1 MPMTFGRCKTFLML
15 LAASYCHGYTAP
27 ASTAFATFGNAAA
40 RDLIKGWMPKPLA
53 ISSKNQGM
61 LPTSQENMKR
71 VIRAR
76 ILLEDAN
83 TGCVACSED
92 ALCVILCRFSKAE
105 HQLILPLWNPEVERP
120 KTFGKLIA
128 WHQERF
134 NLPGEQ
140 APRLSGAALEWEDD
154 RKAWAEGL
162 DEFSA

>member
-105 HQLILPLWNPEVERP
+105 HQLILPVSTGLLLFRCDGESSVPSAHSFARPLLAVVEP
-120 KTFGKLIA
+120 
-128 WHQERF
+128 
-134 NLPGEQ
+134 
-140 APRLSGAALEWEDD
+140 
-154 RKAWAEGL
+154 
-162 DEFSA
+162 